1 MNPYKDNEIAIATSS
16 DLLTDYGTF
25 NRLLRLAPDRETAD
39 KYRDRRNKLHIEL
52 LRRLREYDYMI
63 EDTS

>member
-1 MNPYKDNEIAIATSS
+1 MNPYNDKEIATAPSWEV
-16 DLLTDYGTF
+16 LADYGTF
-25 NRLLRLAPDRETAD
+25 NRLIRLDPESAE

-52 LRRLREYDYMI
+52 LRRLREYDYMV